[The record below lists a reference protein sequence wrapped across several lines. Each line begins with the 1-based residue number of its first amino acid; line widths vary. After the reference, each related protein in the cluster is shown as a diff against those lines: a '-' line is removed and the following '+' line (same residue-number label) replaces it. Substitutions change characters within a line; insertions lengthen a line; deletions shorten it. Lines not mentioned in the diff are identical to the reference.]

1 MKIYGKILLATLPLV
16 LLGFLVAGGI
26 TYYLSR
32 GALTE
37 IAEQWL
43 ETRGL
48 EALNAARDQAEYLK
62 EYGLDTVDAS
72 VKQAQFD
79 AMTAMANI
87 NLGEQGFVFVI
98 DDAGKIVH
106 HPEPSLI
113 DIDISAQSWFTE
125 MRGHAA
131 GWLSYDF
138 EGVGYLASFHRFDLW
153 NWFVVV
159 TDPEAEVYGA
169 VNQLGSYVLVLGV
182 VGSALI
188 ALVLM
193 VLTRRVTSPLAALVA
208 GAEDV
213 GRGKLDTRIAVT
225 TRDEIGVL
233 ARAFNEMIEQLRVL
247 YGRIEERLT
256 TVVSNAPI
264 ILFSLDAH
272 GQITL
277 LEGKGLEALGLQSDE
292 VIGQDVSEVFERAPE
307 FLQSMGV
314 ALGGDTDNAIAA
326 FDNLIFEIWCAPM
339 GETAGGGVIGVA
351 TDVTERIRAEK
362 RLLLQNE
369 YLSALHD
376 TTLGMISRL
385 DLTELLSDLI
395 TRAGQLLGTQHGYIY
410 LVEDNGEALDRHV
423 GVGVFGTSIGHRLQP
438 NEGVAGKVWKSGKAL
453 VINDYVDW
461 EDRVGSIDYDVAIGA
476 MMGAP
481 LKSGVEVIG
490 VLGMAY
496 DVQTEQRF
504 GEQQFELLSR
514 FAQLASISLDN
525 ARLYTASQEAMKRMD
540 DANRRVTEQNKMLEG
555 LSTQLS
561 KYLSPQVYSQ
571 IFTGEQM
578 MGISSKRKK
587 LTVFFSDIVD
597 FTETTESLESEEL
610 TGLLN
615 RYLTEMTEVALAH
628 GATVDKYVGDAVMLF
643 FGDPES
649 RGVKEDAEICVKM
662 AIAMQRRMRDLQSE
676 WRDLG
681 LEKPFQLR
689 IGINT
694 GFCTVGNFGSEDRM
708 DYTIIGNEVNLAARL
723 QSSSALGGILL
734 AHETYALVKNE
745 VLAVEQEPITV
756 KGFARPIRTYSV
768 AGIYADLAAEG
779 KIIHHQ
785 KQGVQAF
792 VDLENLVGDD
802 RVEAIHVF
810 EGILSRLKS

>member
-1 MKIYGKILLATLPLV
+1 
-16 LLGFLVAGGI
+16 
-26 TYYLSR
+26 
-32 GALTE
+32 
-37 IAEQWL
+37 
-43 ETRGL
+43 
-48 EALNAARDQAEYLK
+48 
-62 EYGLDTVDAS
+62 VD
-72 VKQAQFD
+72 V
-79 AMTAMANI
+79 
-87 NLGEQGFVFVI
+87 
-98 DDAGKIVH
+98 
-106 HPEPSLI
+106 
-113 DIDISAQSWFTE
+113 SAQSWFTE

-138 EGVGYLASFHRFDLW
+138 EGVGYLASFHRFGLW

-169 VNQLGSYVLVLGV
+169 VNQLGFYVLILGV
-182 VGSALI
+182 LGSALI

-193 VLTRRVTSPLAALVA
+193 LLTRRVTAPLAALVA
-208 GAEDV
+208 GAENV
-213 GRGKLDTRIAVT
+213 GRGNLDTKIAIA

-233 ARAFNEMIEQLRVL
+233 AGAFNEMIEQLRQL
-247 YGRIEERLT
+247 YGRLEERLT

-264 ILFSLDAH
+264 ILFSLDA
-272 GQITL
+272 GGRITL
-277 LEGKGLEALGLQSDE
+277 LEGKGLDVLGLRSDE
-292 VIGQDVSEVFERAPE
+292 MIGQEMSQVFERAPE
-307 FLQSMGV
+307 FLQSMAS
-314 ALGGDTDNAIAA
+314 ALAGETVNAIAI
-326 FDNLIFEIWCAPM
+326 FDELIFEIWCAPTD
-339 GETAGGGVIGVA
+339 ETGGGGVIGVA
-351 TDVTERIRAEK
+351 TDVTERIQAEK
-362 RLLLQNE
+362 RLRLQNE

-423 GVGVFGTSIGHRLQP
+423 GVGVFGASIGHRLQP
-438 NEGVAGKVWKSGKAL
+438 NEGLAGKVWKSGKAL
-453 VINDYVDW
+453 VINDYADW
-461 EDRVGSIDYDVAIGA
+461 EDRVGSIDYGVAIAA

-496 DVQTEQRF
+496 DVETEQRF
-504 GEQQFELLSR
+504 GEHQVELLSR

-571 IFTGEQM
+571 IFTGKQM

-587 LTVFFSDIVD
+587 LTVFFSDIAD

-615 RYLTEMTEVALAH
+615 HYLTEMTEIALAH
-628 GATVDKYVGDAVMLF
+628 GATIDKYVGDAMMVF

-649 RGVKEDAEICVKM
+649 RGVKEDAAACVEM
-662 AIAMQRRMRDLQSE
+662 AIAMQRRMRELQSE

-723 QSSSALGGILL
+723 ESSGELGGILM
-734 AHETYALVKNE
+734 AHETYSLVKDI
-745 VLAVEQEPITV
+745 VVADEQAPLTV
-756 KGFARPIRTYSV
+756 KGFAKPVRSYKV
-768 AGIYADLAAEG
+768 VGAYDELVE
-779 KIIHHQ
+779 
-785 KQGVQAF
+785 QGRIF
-792 VDLENLVGDD
+792 RREK
-802 RVEAIHVF
+802 
-810 EGILSRLKS
+810 EGIRLEVNLDKQDKVAAIGMIEDFLSELKD

>member
-1 MKIYGKILLATLPLV
+1 MKIFGKILLATLPLV

-32 GALTE
+32 AALTE

-48 EALNAARDQAEYLK
+48 EALNAAREQAEYLK
-62 EYGLDTVDAS
+62 AYGLDTVDVS
-72 VKQAQFD
+72 VKQAQID

-87 NLGEQGFVFVI
+87 HIGEEGFVFVV
-98 DDAGKIVH
+98 DDSGKIVH
-106 HPEPSLI
+106 HPDSSLI
-113 DIDISAQSWFTE
+113 DVDVSAQSWFMKMTD
-125 MRGHAA
+125 HAA

-138 EGVGYLASFHRFDLW
+138 EGVSYLASFHRFGTW

-169 VNQLGSYVLVLGV
+169 INQLGSYVLILGV

-193 VLTRRVTSPLAALVA
+193 VLTRRVTAPLAALVA

-213 GRGKLDTRIAVT
+213 GRGKLDTRITIA

-233 ARAFNEMIEQLRVL
+233 AHAFNEMIEQLREL
-247 YGRIEERLT
+247 YGRLEERLT
-256 TVVSNAPI
+256 TVVSNVPI
-264 ILFSLDAH
+264 ILFSLDAR
-272 GQITL
+272 GRITL
-277 LEGKGLEALGLQSDE
+277 LEGKGLDVLGFQSDE
-292 VIGQDVSEVFERAPE
+292 IIGQDVSEVFERAPE
-307 FLQSMGV
+307 FLQSMEG
-314 ALGGDTDNAIAA
+314 ALAGETVNAIAA
-326 FDNLIFEIWCAPM
+326 FDELIFEIWCAPM
-339 GETAGGGVIGVA
+339 DEMVGGGVIGVA
-351 TDVTERIRAEK
+351 ADVTERIQAEK

-369 YLSALHD
+369 YLSALHN

-385 DLTELLSDLI
+385 NLTELLSDLI
-395 TRAGQLLGTQHGYIY
+395 TRAGQLLGTEHGYIY
-410 LVEDNGEALDRHV
+410 LVDGNGDALERHV
-423 GVGVFGTSIGHRLQP
+423 GIGVFGKSIGHRLQP
-438 NEGVAGKVWKSGKAL
+438 NEGVAGEVWQSGEAL
-453 VINDYVDW
+453 VINDYADW
-461 EDRVGSIDYDVAIGA
+461 EGRAGRVDYDVAIA
-476 MMGAP
+476 AIMGAP
-481 LKSGVEVIG
+481 LKSGAEVIG

-496 DVQTEQRF
+496 DVKTEQRF
-504 GEQQFELLSR
+504 GDQQAELLSR

-571 IFTGEQM
+571 IFTGERTV
-578 MGISSKRKK
+578 GISSKRKK
-587 LTVFFSDIVD
+587 LTIFFSDIAD

-610 TGLLN
+610 TELLN
-615 RYLTEMTEVALAH
+615 RYLTEMTEIALAH
-628 GATVDKYVGDAVMLF
+628 GATIDKYVGDAMMLF

-649 RGVKEDAEICVKM
+649 RGVKEDATTCVKM
-662 AIAMQRRMRDLQSE
+662 AITMQRRMRELQSE

-689 IGINT
+689 MGINT

-723 QSSSALGGILL
+723 QSNAELGGILL
-734 AHETYALVKNE
+734 AHETYALVKDK

-768 AGIYADLAAEG
+768 AGIYDDLAAEG

-785 KQGVQAF
+785 KQCVQAF

>member
-16 LLGFLVAGGI
+16 LMGFLVAGGI

-32 GALTE
+32 AALTE

-48 EALNAARDQAEYLK
+48 EALNVAREQAEYLK
-62 EYGLDTVDAS
+62 AYSLDTVEAS
-72 VKQAQFD
+72 VKQAQVD

-87 NLGEQGFVFVI
+87 SIGDEGFVFVV

-113 DIDISAQSWFTE
+113 DVDVSAQSWFTE

-138 EGVGYLASFHRFDLW
+138 EGVGYLASFHRFGLW

-169 VNQLGSYVLVLGV
+169 VNQLGFYVLILGV
-182 VGSALI
+182 LGSALI

-193 VLTRRVTSPLAALVA
+193 LLTRRVTAPLAALVA
-208 GAEDV
+208 GAENV
-213 GRGKLDTRIAVT
+213 GRGNLDTKIAIA

-233 ARAFNEMIEQLRVL
+233 AGAFNEMIEQLRQL
-247 YGRIEERLT
+247 YGRLEERLT

-264 ILFSLDAH
+264 ILFSLDA
-272 GQITL
+272 GGRITL
-277 LEGKGLEALGLQSDE
+277 LEGKGLDVLGLRSDE
-292 VIGQDVSEVFERAPE
+292 MIGQEMSQVFERAPE
-307 FLQSMGV
+307 FLQSMAS
-314 ALGGDTDNAIAA
+314 ALAGETVNAIAI
-326 FDNLIFEIWCAPM
+326 FDELIFEIWCAPTD
-339 GETAGGGVIGVA
+339 ETGGGGVIGVA
-351 TDVTERIRAEK
+351 TDVTERIQAEK
-362 RLLLQNE
+362 RLRLQNE

-423 GVGVFGTSIGHRLQP
+423 GVGVFGASIGHRLQP
-438 NEGVAGKVWKSGKAL
+438 NEGLAGKVWKSGKAL
-453 VINDYVDW
+453 VINDYADW
-461 EDRVGSIDYDVAIGA
+461 EDRVGSIDYGVAIAA

-496 DVQTEQRF
+496 DVETEQRF
-504 GEQQFELLSR
+504 GEHQVELLSR

-571 IFTGEQM
+571 IFTGKQM

-587 LTVFFSDIVD
+587 LTVFFSDIAD

-615 RYLTEMTEVALAH
+615 HYLTEMTEIALAH
-628 GATVDKYVGDAVMLF
+628 GATIDKYVGDAMMVF

-649 RGVKEDAEICVKM
+649 HGIKEDAAACVEM
-662 AIAMQRRMRDLQSE
+662 AIAMQRRMRELQSE

-723 QSSSALGGILL
+723 ESSGELGGILM
-734 AHETYALVKNE
+734 AHETYSLVKDI
-745 VLAVEQEPITV
+745 VVADEQAPLTV
-756 KGFARPIRTYSV
+756 KGFAKPVRSYKV
-768 AGIYADLAAEG
+768 VGAYDELVE
-779 KIIHHQ
+779 
-785 KQGVQAF
+785 QGRIF
-792 VDLENLVGDD
+792 RREK
-802 RVEAIHVF
+802 
-810 EGILSRLKS
+810 EGIRLEVNLDKQDKIAAIGMIENFLSELKD

>member
-16 LLGFLVAGGI
+16 LMGFLVAGGI

-32 GALTE
+32 AALTE

-48 EALNAARDQAEYLK
+48 EALNVAREQAEYLK
-62 EYGLDTVDAS
+62 AYSLDTVEAS
-72 VKQAQFD
+72 VKQAQVD

-87 NLGEQGFVFVI
+87 SIGDEGFVFVV

-113 DIDISAQSWFTE
+113 DVDVSAQSWFTE

-138 EGVGYLASFHRFDLW
+138 EGVGYLASFHRFGLW

-169 VNQLGSYVLVLGV
+169 VNQLGFYVLILGV
-182 VGSALI
+182 LGSALI

-193 VLTRRVTSPLAALVA
+193 LLTRRVTAPLAALVA
-208 GAEDV
+208 GAENV
-213 GRGKLDTRIAVT
+213 GRGNLDTKIAIA

-233 ARAFNEMIEQLRVL
+233 AGAFNEMIEQLRQL
-247 YGRIEERLT
+247 YGRLEERLT

-264 ILFSLDAH
+264 ILFSLDA
-272 GQITL
+272 GGRITL
-277 LEGKGLEALGLQSDE
+277 LEGKGLDVLGLRSDE
-292 VIGQDVSEVFERAPE
+292 MIGQEMSQVFERAPE
-307 FLQSMGV
+307 FLQSMAS
-314 ALGGDTDNAIAA
+314 ALAGETVNAIAI
-326 FDNLIFEIWCAPM
+326 FDELIFEIWCAPTD
-339 GETAGGGVIGVA
+339 ETGGGGVIGVA
-351 TDVTERIRAEK
+351 TDVTERIQAEK
-362 RLLLQNE
+362 RLRLQNE

-423 GVGVFGTSIGHRLQP
+423 GVGVFGASIGHRLQP
-438 NEGVAGKVWKSGKAL
+438 NEGLAGKVWKSGKAL
-453 VINDYVDW
+453 VINDYADW
-461 EDRVGSIDYDVAIGA
+461 EDRVGSIDYGVAIAA

-496 DVQTEQRF
+496 DVETEQRF
-504 GEQQFELLSR
+504 GEHQVELLSR

-571 IFTGEQM
+571 IFTGKQM

-587 LTVFFSDIVD
+587 LTVFFSDIAD

-615 RYLTEMTEVALAH
+615 HYLTEMTEIALAH
-628 GATVDKYVGDAVMLF
+628 GATIDKYVGDAMMVF

-649 RGVKEDAEICVKM
+649 RGVKEDAAACVEM
-662 AIAMQRRMRDLQSE
+662 AIAMQRRMRELQSE

-723 QSSSALGGILL
+723 ESSGELGGILM
-734 AHETYALVKNE
+734 AHETYSLVKDI
-745 VLAVEQEPITV
+745 VVADEQAPLTV
-756 KGFARPIRTYSV
+756 KGFAKPVRSYKV
-768 AGIYADLAAEG
+768 VGAYDELVE
-779 KIIHHQ
+779 
-785 KQGVQAF
+785 QGRIF
-792 VDLENLVGDD
+792 RREK
-802 RVEAIHVF
+802 
-810 EGILSRLKS
+810 EGIRLEVNLDKQDKVAAIGMIEDFLSELKD

>member
-1 MKIYGKILLATLPLV
+1 
-16 LLGFLVAGGI
+16 LVAGGI

-32 GALTE
+32 AALTE

-48 EALNAARDQAEYLK
+48 EALNVAREQAEYLK
-62 EYGLDTVDAS
+62 AYSLDTVEAS
-72 VKQAQFD
+72 VKQAQVD

-87 NLGEQGFVFVI
+87 SIGDEGFVFVV

-113 DIDISAQSWFTE
+113 DVDVSAQSWFTE

-138 EGVGYLASFHRFDLW
+138 EGVGYLASFHRFGLW

-169 VNQLGSYVLVLGV
+169 VNQLGFYVLILSVL
-182 VGSALI
+182 GSALI

-193 VLTRRVTSPLAALVA
+193 LLTRRVTAPLAALVA
-208 GAEDV
+208 AAENV
-213 GRGKLDTRIAVT
+213 GRGNLDTKIAIA

-233 ARAFNEMIEQLRVL
+233 AGAFNEMIEQLRQL
-247 YGRIEERLT
+247 YGRLEERLT

-264 ILFSLDAH
+264 ILFSLDA
-272 GQITL
+272 GGRITL
-277 LEGKGLEALGLQSDE
+277 LEGKGLDVLGLRSDE
-292 VIGQDVSEVFERAPE
+292 MIGQEMSQVFERAPE
-307 FLQSMGV
+307 FLQSMAS
-314 ALGGDTDNAIAA
+314 ALAGETVNAIAI
-326 FDNLIFEIWCAPM
+326 FDELIFEIWCAPTD
-339 GETAGGGVIGVA
+339 ETGGGGVIGVA
-351 TDVTERIRAEK
+351 TDVTERIQAEK
-362 RLLLQNE
+362 RLRLQNE

-423 GVGVFGTSIGHRLQP
+423 GVGVFGASIGHRLQP
-438 NEGVAGKVWKSGKAL
+438 NEGLAGKVWKSGKAL
-453 VINDYVDW
+453 VINDYADW
-461 EDRVGSIDYDVAIGA
+461 EDRVGSIDYGVAIAA

-496 DVQTEQRF
+496 DVETEQRF
-504 GEQQFELLSR
+504 GEHQVELLSR

-571 IFTGEQM
+571 IFTGKQM

-587 LTVFFSDIVD
+587 LTVFFSDIAD

-615 RYLTEMTEVALAH
+615 HYLTEMTEIALAH
-628 GATVDKYVGDAVMLF
+628 GATIDKYVGDAMMVF

-649 RGVKEDAEICVKM
+649 RGVKEDAAACVEM
-662 AIAMQRRMRDLQSE
+662 AIAMQRRMRELQSE

-723 QSSSALGGILL
+723 ESSGELGGILM
-734 AHETYALVKNE
+734 AHETYSLVKDI
-745 VLAVEQEPITV
+745 VVADEQAPLTV
-756 KGFARPIRTYSV
+756 KGFAKPVRSYKV
-768 AGIYADLAAEG
+768 VGAYDELVE
-779 KIIHHQ
+779 
-785 KQGVQAF
+785 QGRIF
-792 VDLENLVGDD
+792 RREK
-802 RVEAIHVF
+802 
-810 EGILSRLKS
+810 EGIRLEVNLDKQDKVAAIGMIEDFLSELKD

>member
-16 LLGFLVAGGI
+16 LMGFLVAGGI

-32 GALTE
+32 AALTE

-48 EALNAARDQAEYLK
+48 EALNVAREQAEYLK
-62 EYGLDTVDAS
+62 AYSLDTVEAS
-72 VKQAQFD
+72 VKQAQVD

-87 NLGEQGFVFVI
+87 SIGDEGFVFVV

-113 DIDISAQSWFTE
+113 DVDVSAQSWFTE

-138 EGVGYLASFHRFDLW
+138 EGVGYLASFHRFGLW

-169 VNQLGSYVLVLGV
+169 VNQLGFYVLILGV
-182 VGSALI
+182 LGSALI

-193 VLTRRVTSPLAALVA
+193 LLTRRVTAPLAALVA
-208 GAEDV
+208 GAENV
-213 GRGKLDTRIAVT
+213 GRGNLDTKIAIA

-233 ARAFNEMIEQLRVL
+233 AGAFNEMIEQLRQL
-247 YGRIEERLT
+247 YGRLEERLT

-264 ILFSLDAH
+264 ILFSLDAE
-272 GQITL
+272 GRITL
-277 LEGKGLEALGLQSDE
+277 LEGKGLDVLGFRSDE
-292 VIGQDVSEVFERAPE
+292 MIGQEMSQVFERAPE
-307 FLQSMGV
+307 FLQSMAS
-314 ALGGDTDNAIAA
+314 ALAGETVNAIAI
-326 FDNLIFEIWCAPM
+326 FDELIFEIWCAPTD
-339 GETAGGGVIGVA
+339 ETGGGGVIGVA
-351 TDVTERIRAEK
+351 TDVTERIQAEK
-362 RLLLQNE
+362 RLRLQNE

-423 GVGVFGTSIGHRLQP
+423 GVGVFGASIGHRLQP
-438 NEGVAGKVWKSGKAL
+438 NEGLAGKVWKSGKAL
-453 VINDYVDW
+453 VINDYADW
-461 EDRVGSIDYDVAIGA
+461 EDRVGSIDYGVAIAA

-496 DVQTEQRF
+496 DVETEQRF
-504 GEQQFELLSR
+504 GEHQVELLSR

-571 IFTGEQM
+571 IFTGKQM

-587 LTVFFSDIVD
+587 LTVFFSDIAD

-615 RYLTEMTEVALAH
+615 HYLTEMTEIALAH
-628 GATVDKYVGDAVMLF
+628 GATIDKYVGDAMMVF

-649 RGVKEDAEICVKM
+649 RGVKEDAAACVEM
-662 AIAMQRRMRDLQSE
+662 AIAMQRRMRELQSE

-723 QSSSALGGILL
+723 ESSGELGGILM
-734 AHETYALVKNE
+734 AHETYSLVKDI
-745 VLAVEQEPITV
+745 VVADEQSPLTV
-756 KGFARPIRTYSV
+756 KGFAKPVRSYKV
-768 AGIYADLAAEG
+768 VGAYDELVE
-779 KIIHHQ
+779 
-785 KQGVQAF
+785 QGRIF
-792 VDLENLVGDD
+792 RREK
-802 RVEAIHVF
+802 
-810 EGILSRLKS
+810 EGIRLEVNLDKQDKVAAIGMIEDFLSELKD

>member
-16 LLGFLVAGGI
+16 LMGFLVAGGI

-32 GALTE
+32 AALTE

-48 EALNAARDQAEYLK
+48 EALNVAREQAEYLK
-62 EYGLDTVDAS
+62 AYSLDTVEAS
-72 VKQAQFD
+72 VKQAQVD

-87 NLGEQGFVFVI
+87 SIGDEGFVFVV

-113 DIDISAQSWFTE
+113 DVDVSAQSWFTE

-138 EGVGYLASFHRFDLW
+138 EGVGYLASFHRFGLW

-169 VNQLGSYVLVLGV
+169 VNQLGFYVLILGV
-182 VGSALI
+182 LGSALI

-193 VLTRRVTSPLAALVA
+193 LLTRRVTAPLAALVA
-208 GAEDV
+208 GAENV
-213 GRGKLDTRIAVT
+213 GRGNLDTKIAIA

-233 ARAFNEMIEQLRVL
+233 AGAFNEMIEQLRQL
-247 YGRIEERLT
+247 YGRLEERLT

-264 ILFSLDAH
+264 ILFSLDA
-272 GQITL
+272 GGRITL
-277 LEGKGLEALGLQSDE
+277 LEGKGLDVLGFRSDE
-292 VIGQDVSEVFERAPE
+292 MIGQEMSQVFERAPE
-307 FLQSMGV
+307 FLQSMAS
-314 ALGGDTDNAIAA
+314 ALAGETVNAIAI
-326 FDNLIFEIWCAPM
+326 FDELIFEIWCAPTD
-339 GETAGGGVIGVA
+339 ETGGGGVIGVA
-351 TDVTERIRAEK
+351 TDVTERIQAEK
-362 RLLLQNE
+362 RLRLQNE

-423 GVGVFGTSIGHRLQP
+423 GVGVFGASIGHRLQP
-438 NEGVAGKVWKSGKAL
+438 NEGLAGKVWKSGKAL
-453 VINDYVDW
+453 VINDYADW
-461 EDRVGSIDYDVAIGA
+461 EDRVGSIDYGVAIAA

-496 DVQTEQRF
+496 DVETEQRF
-504 GEQQFELLSR
+504 GEHQVELLSR

-571 IFTGEQM
+571 IFTGKQM

-587 LTVFFSDIVD
+587 LTVFFSDIAD

-615 RYLTEMTEVALAH
+615 HYLTEMTEIALAH
-628 GATVDKYVGDAVMLF
+628 GATIDKYVGDAMMVF

-649 RGVKEDAEICVKM
+649 RGVKEDAAACVEM
-662 AIAMQRRMRDLQSE
+662 AIAMQRRMRELQSE

-723 QSSSALGGILL
+723 ESSGELGGILM
-734 AHETYALVKNE
+734 AHETYSLVKDI
-745 VLAVEQEPITV
+745 VVADEQAPLTV
-756 KGFARPIRTYSV
+756 KGFAKPVRSYKV
-768 AGIYADLAAEG
+768 VGAYDELVE
-779 KIIHHQ
+779 
-785 KQGVQAF
+785 QGRIF
-792 VDLENLVGDD
+792 RREK
-802 RVEAIHVF
+802 
-810 EGILSRLKS
+810 EGIRLEVNLDKQDKVAAIGMIEDFLSELKD